1 MPEGPEC
8 RLTVDFLEHKLCDQI
23 IKKWIFCGGKYTDN
37 LPKGYDLIDS
47 MLPGKVIEINCK
59 GKFIYFKL
67 RRDEKIIFVFHSLM
81 LTGRWQNDY
90 DDYCKCFIELENG
103 KTIWFRDT
111 RGFGTFY
118 FTDKKEEFENKLYT
132 LGPDIMGK
140 EFKLCVFNKLI
151 KQYSNRNITSFLMD
165 QEVISGCGNYI
176 KAEVLYHS
184 KISPLRKVGNLK
196 EKEIE
201 LLHESLRIIPRLS
214 YNNNGLSL
222 RDYTDENGKKGEYIA
237 SLKIYGSKTA
247 TKTKTSDGRTTYWDP
262 KHQI

>member
-1 MPEGPEC
+1 
-8 RLTVDFLEHKLCDQI
+8 
-23 IKKWIFCGGKYTDN
+23 
-37 LPKGYDLIDS
+37 
-47 MLPGKVIEINCK
+47 
-59 GKFIYFKL
+59 
-67 RRDEKIIFVFHSLM
+67 M
-81 LTGRWQNDY
+81 LTGRWQHDY

-118 FTDKKEEFENKLYT
+118 FTDKKEEFENKLHT

-140 EFKLCVFNKLI
+140 EFKLSLFNKLI

-222 RDYTDENGKKGEYIA
+222 RDYTDGNGKKGQYIA

-247 TKTKTSDGRTTYWDP
+247 TKTKTPDGRTTYWDP
-262 KHQI
+262 NHQI